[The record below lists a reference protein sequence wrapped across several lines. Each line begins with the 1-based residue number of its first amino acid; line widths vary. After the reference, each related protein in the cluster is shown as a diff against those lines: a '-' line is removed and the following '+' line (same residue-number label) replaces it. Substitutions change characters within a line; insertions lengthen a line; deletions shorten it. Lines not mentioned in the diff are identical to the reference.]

1 MREIQTNYQKLI
13 ERIQNCKGYNSRIK
27 LIAVSKFKSASAMLE
42 VYRLG
47 HKLFGENRVQE
58 IKEKS
63 SKLPQDSELHF
74 IGSLQTNKAKYL
86 PQLVTTIHS
95 LDSLKV
101 AQILDKKC
109 LQLNKKLSVLLQSNI
124 CQETTKS
131 GVKNYQQ
138 LITLATEI
146 VKLKQLNLVGLMT
159 IPAVTLTDKETAKV
173 YSQLRQQKEKLAAEL
188 QITLPELSMGMSSD
202 FEIAIAEGAT
212 YLRIGSTIFGNR

>member
-1 MREIQTNYQKLI
+1 
-13 ERIQNCKGYNSRIK
+13 
-27 LIAVSKFKSASAMLE
+27 MLE